1 MIFNLLSI
9 AYGLTLLCWERH
21 APCVKVT
28 GAMGVPGQNRTD
40 YTFGWRR
47 QQAGFT
53 LIEVMIVVA
62 IVGIAAALTAPNV
75 REWMARYDLKQSMSE
90 IAGDL
95 NLAKLVAMNRNRQAT
110 VTIQMA
116 GSLVQVSG
124 TSGGQE
130 IFGTRILP
138 SRINALPGGTATV
151 SFSSLGLS
159 TITAPQL
166 IQVQNEKGLI
176 YSLSVL
182 PSGKV
187 TWCAKSSCP

>member
-1 MIFNLLSI
+1 
-9 AYGLTLLCWERH
+9 
-21 APCVKVT
+21 
-28 GAMGVPGQNRTD
+28 MGVPGQNRTD
-40 YTFGWRR
+40 YTLGRR
-47 QQAGFT
+47 KRQAGFT

-62 IVGIAAALTAPNV
+62 IVGIVSVLAVPNIG
-75 REWMARYDLKQSMSE
+75 EWLARYDLKQSMSE
-90 IAGDL
+90 VAGDL

-124 TSGGQE
+124 ISGGRE

-138 SRINALPGGTATV
+138 SRINARPGGTATV
-151 SFSSLGLS
+151 NFSSMGLS
-159 TITAPQL
+159 TVTAAQTIQL
-166 IQVQNEKGLI
+166 QNEKGLT

-187 TWCAKSSCP
+187 TWCAKASCP

>member
-1 MIFNLLSI
+1 
-9 AYGLTLLCWERH
+9 
-21 APCVKVT
+21 
-28 GAMGVPGQNRTD
+28 MGVSGQNWTD
-40 YTFGWRR
+40 YMRGRKKC
-47 QQAGFT
+47 QAGFT
-53 LIEVMIVVA
+53 LIEVMIAVA
-62 IVGIAAALTAPNV
+62 IVGIASVLAAPNIG
-75 REWMARYDLKQSMSE
+75 EWLARYDLKQSMSE
-90 IAGDL
+90 VAGDM

-124 TSGGQE
+124 ISGGQE

-138 SRINALPGGTATV
+138 PRINALPGGTATV

-159 TITAPQL
+159 TVTAPQT
-166 IQVQNEKGLI
+166 IQVQNNKGLI

-187 TWCAKSSCP
+187 TWCAKAACP